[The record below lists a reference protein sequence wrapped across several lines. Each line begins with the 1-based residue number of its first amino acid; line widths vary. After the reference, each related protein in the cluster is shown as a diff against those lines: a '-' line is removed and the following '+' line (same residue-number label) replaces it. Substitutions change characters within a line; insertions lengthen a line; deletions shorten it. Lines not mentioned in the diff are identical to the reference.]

1 MCDEGFGV
9 GTSGLAVYLDFK
21 DVIQKMGKDAVAA
34 KYGNLFAM
42 YHKITGEDPYAV
54 PMRIYP
60 AIHYTMGGTWVDYNL
75 MTTVPG
81 LYAIGECNFSDH
93 GANRL
98 GASAL
103 MQGLADGY
111 FILPYTIGQYLSTQ
125 ISNDPI
131 RTDMPEF
138 DQAEKDSISKMK
150 SIFNVQGNQTVE
162 SIHKK
167 LGKVIWD
174 YCGMARNENGLKK
187 ALNLVDNI
195 KSEFWETIKIPGEF
209 NTFNNELDK
218 AGRVIDFI
226 ELGDLM
232 IRDALDR
239 NESCGAHFREE
250 YQTNDGEAMRDDKNF
265 NYVSTWENKG
275 DKKDPILHKED
286 LLFDTVTPTQRS
298 YK

>member
-1 MCDEGFGV
+1 
-9 GTSGLAVYLDFK
+9 
-21 DVIQKMGKDAVAA
+21 
-34 KYGNLFAM
+34 M
-42 YHKITGEDPYAV
+42 YEKITGEDPYTT

-75 MTTVPG
+75 MTSVPG

-111 FILPYTIGQYLSTQ
+111 FVLPYTIGDYLSKQ
-125 ISNDPI
+125 ISKDKVSVN
-131 RTDMPEF
+131 MEEF
-138 DQAEKDSISKMK
+138 EIAEKNAVSKMQK
-150 SIFNVQGNQTVE
+150 IFNVQGNQTVE

-167 LGKVIWD
+167 LGKIIWD
-174 YCGMARNENGLKK
+174 YCGMSRNEKDLTRALK
-187 ALNLVDNI
+187 LVDNI
-195 KSEFWETIKIPGEF
+195 KKEFWETVKIPGTLESF
-209 NTFNNELDK
+209 NTELDK

-232 IRDALDR
+232 IRDALNR
-239 NESCGAHFREE
+239 KESCGGHFREE
-250 YQTNDGEAMRDDKNF
+250 SQTETGEAKRIDDKYS
-265 NYVSTWENKG
+265 YVSAWEHKDNS
-275 DKKDPILHKED
+275 DPILNKEE
-286 LLFDTVTPTQRS
+286 LVFENIKLVERS